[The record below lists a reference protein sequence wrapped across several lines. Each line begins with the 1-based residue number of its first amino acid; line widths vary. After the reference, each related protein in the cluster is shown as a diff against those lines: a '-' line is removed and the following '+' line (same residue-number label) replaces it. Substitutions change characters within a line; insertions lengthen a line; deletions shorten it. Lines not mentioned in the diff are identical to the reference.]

1 MNFNNIKTDEKGI
14 SFDSAIE
21 TRTLT
26 LDAKNADETSAKVN
40 FKIKGFVSFEKAL
53 KSAMD
58 FAIIRYRDSSKKAYD
73 KDDEKSIVKWLND
86 FNGKTIEL
94 DIDDILTAN
103 SRTGDGTGS
112 VRSAIRKADNEKL
125 IDKMMKSGLSRE
137 QAELAINS
145 FLQ

>member
-26 LDAKNADETSAKVN
+26 LDAKNAKETSAKVS

-58 FAIIRYRDSSKKAYD
+58 FAIIRYRDSKKKAYD
-73 KDDEKSIVKWLND
+73 KTADIDKWMND
-86 FNGKTIEL
+86 FNGKIIEL
-94 DIDDILTAN
+94 NIEDILTAN

-112 VRSAIRKADNEKL
+112 VRSAIKKADNEKL